1 MSFLI
6 EIVVFLFLLLPGI
19 LAVLYHLILGVIGL
33 CLENRPKKA
42 AKRKTRIAIL
52 VPAHDEELMIAATLR
67 RLLELDYSKELYTV
81 FVIADNCSDRT
92 AAIAKEAGAGVQV
105 LERFNTEK
113 RGKGFALAWAIPKIL
128 GSGAWDGILIVDADC
143 LLDSHALDSLDFYA
157 QETPDTPLQLN
168 YVVGNGDASPQS
180 FLLAV
185 ANRAENDLFY
195 APKEALGLFVI
206 LRGTGMFLPRAVLEE
221 HPWNAY
227 SVTEDT
233 EYALTLLQDGIPTR
247 FVAEA
252 RVVSDFPEDRKT
264 LSVQRKRWAGGMLER
279 ITHHA
284 FPLMSAGLSQKSL
297 RLFDAGWTFLVL
309 SKPVL
314 FLQWALTV
322 GCCGFLFWPLRTY
335 RGSSFLILSLLL
347 GGGYLLYF
355 LMSMYRF
362 GMTRERWG
370 LALRLPIEAGH
381 YLGLTVRS
389 LIAPSPQTWD
399 RSPRTTQ
406 AARASESVPPKKS
419 GSLRIAHLTASP
431 FFGGPERQML
441 ELARAFREKTP
452 DVEFLFLS
460 FAENGNARPF
470 LEEAEKAG
478 FRTTMLQNDMPHLLA
493 AAKELTRILQE
504 NDVDL
509 VLLHGHKARMV
520 CWLSRGKN
528 RIPVIGVSRGWTSEN
543 WKIALYNRLD
553 QWLLRRMNHVV
564 CVSQGQANKV
574 LESGVPKER
583 VSVIRNAIR
592 TERFDRTP
600 DPDDHGKLEAMFP
613 KPPQYLIADAGR
625 FSPEKGFD
633 ILLSALARLR
643 RENLSVGLVLFGDG
657 FLRESL
663 ERQAEAL
670 GISDSVVFPGFTK
683 ELDRWMP
690 HFDLFVQ
697 SSLSEGLP
705 NVLLEAMGAR
715 TAVVATT
722 VGGTAEVVQHGV
734 TGLLVPSN
742 RPKRLAAAVRELL
755 EDEPRRHKMG
765 EAGRRRVE
773 EHFTFEAQVK
783 DYRELF
789 SRFISKT
796 KER

>member
-19 LAVLYHLILGVIGL
+19 LAVSYHLTLGGIGL
-33 CLENRPKKA
+33 CLGNKPKKA
-42 AKRKTRIAIL
+42 LKRKTRIAIL

-67 RLLELDYSKELYTV
+67 RLLELDYPKELYAI
-81 FVIADNCSDRT
+81 FVIADNCTDRT
-92 AAIAKEAGAGVQV
+92 AAIANEAGAGVRV
-105 LERFNTEK
+105 LERFDKKK
-113 RGKGFALAWAIPKIL
+113 RGKGFALTWAIPRIFD
-128 GSGAWDGILIVDADC
+128 SGAWDGILVVDADC
-143 LLDSHALDSLDFYA
+143 LLDSHALDSLDFHA

-168 YVVGNGDASPQS
+168 NVVGNGEASPQS

-206 LRGTGMFLPRAVLEE
+206 LRGTGMYLPRTVLEE

-227 SVTEDT
+227 SVTEDA

-264 LSVQRKRWAGGMLER
+264 LSVQRKRWAGGTLER
-279 ITHHA
+279 VTRQA

-297 RLFDAGWTFLVL
+297 RLFDAGWTFLIL
-309 SKPVL
+309 SKPL
-314 FLQWALTV
+314 LILQWALTV
-322 GCCGFLFWPLRTY
+322 LCCGFLFWPLRTY
-335 RGSSFLILSLLL
+335 RGPSFLILSLLI

-355 LMSMYRF
+355 LMAMYRF
-362 GMTRERWG
+362 GMTRKRWE
-370 LALRLPIEAGH
+370 LALRLPVEAGH
-381 YLGLTVRS
+381 YIGLTVRS
-389 LIAPSPQTWD
+389 LFASSPQAWD

-406 AARASESVPPKKS
+406 AALASENVPPKKS
-419 GSLRIAHLTASP
+419 GSIRIAHLTASP
-431 FFGGPERQML
+431 FFGGPERQMI
-441 ELARAFREKTP
+441 ELARALREKKP

-478 FRTTMLQNDMPHLLA
+478 FPATMLQNDMPHLRA
-493 AAKELTRILQE
+493 AAKELDQILRE

-520 CWLSRGKN
+520 GWLSRRKN
-528 RIPVIGVSRGWTSEN
+528 GVPIIGVSRGWTSEN
-543 WKIALYNRLD
+543 WKIALYTRVD
-553 QWLLRRMNHVV
+553 QWLHRRMNHVV

-574 LESGVPKER
+574 FESGMPKER

-600 DPDDHGKLEAMFP
+600 DPGDRGKLEAMFP
-613 KPPQYLIADAGR
+613 EPPKYLIADAGR

-633 ILLSALARLR
+633 VLLEALARLR
-643 RENLSVGLVLFGDG
+643 RENLSVGLILFGDG
-657 FLRESL
+657 FLRETL
-663 ERQAEAL
+663 ERQAETL
-670 GISDSVVFPGFTK
+670 GISDAVVFPGFTN

-697 SSLSEGLP
+697 SSRSEGLP

-722 VGGTAEVVQHGV
+722 VGGTAEVVEHGI
-734 TGLLVPSN
+734 TGLLVPPN
-742 RPKRLAAAVRELL
+742 RPKRLATAIRELL
-755 EDEPRRHKMG
+755 EDEPRRRTMG
-765 EAGRRRVE
+765 ETGRRRVE
-773 EHFTFEAQVK
+773 EHFTFEAQAK
-783 DYRELF
+783 AYRELF
-789 SRFISKT
+789 SRFVRK
-796 KER
+796 